1 MKSTGPETFQRE
13 RSEEILSFSY
23 TVPNKKI
30 ESLQQQKTEPIK
42 AEVDVG
48 VGLPGFYSHISGPEG
63 RNQAYTS
70 ASGVSVT
77 GSSVHTLK
85 THFQTA
91 LLTRP
96 NI

>member
-42 AEVDVG
+42 AEVDV
-48 VGLPGFYSHISGPEG
+48 
-63 RNQAYTS
+63 Q
-70 ASGVSVT
+70 
-77 GSSVHTLK
+77 
-85 THFQTA
+85 
-91 LLTRP
+91 
-96 NI
+96 